1 MRPANGAVLSVS
13 LLLGFLAAVPAS
25 GQDEGRQYSPKVGQ
39 EFPTVVYWGDTHLHT
54 NLSPDAAAA
63 GNSDFGHDQAYRL
76 ARGEAVT
83 AHNGLTVQLNRPL
96 DFLVVADH
104 SEYMGLFPGLAR
116 QDPNLLASEAGR
128 RWLAMYQEGPDEA
141 AEIMN
146 EFALALRTGNDL
158 LKSPEFQKSVWSVV
172 TGKAEEYNQ
181 PGIFTAFIGYE
192 WSSGR
197 GGANMHRVVIFKDA
211 ADRADRIVP
220 FSSFSGDRP
229 RELWAFLDSYER
241 NTGGEALAIPHNS
254 NTSAGLIFATND
266 SDGNA
271 MTTEYASLRARW
283 EPLAEVTQI
292 KGDSETHP
300 VLSPDDEFADH
311 ESLDQ
316 YAGFSDRPHEDWMF
330 EAEYARAALRNGLEL
345 GASLGVNPFRFGMI
359 GSTDSHTG
367 IPSADEN
374 NFWGK
379 YSWHEPKATRAGE
392 RFVNVPNILQLE
404 WQMAA
409 AGYAAVWAVEN
420 TRESLFAAL
429 KRKETYATTG
439 PRMTVRLFGGWEF
452 NSADL
457 ARPDW
462 VATGYARGVPMGG
475 NLPARS
481 ENQAPTFLVS
491 ALMDPYG
498 ANLDRVQIVKGWLLP
513 DGDSAERVYDV
524 ALSDGRRVDPDTN
537 KAPPV
542 GNTVD
547 VANATWSNSIGAV
560 QLDAAWRDPDFDPA
574 VPAFYY
580 ARVLE
585 IPTPRWTAYDA
596 RFFNVAM
603 PPEVP
608 MITQERAYTSP
619 VWYVP

>member
-1 MRPANGAVLSVS
+1 MRATKGSVVC
-13 LLLGFLAAVPAS
+13 LLALHWLLAADPTS
-25 GQDEGRQYSPKVGQ
+25 GQDEDRQYSPKVGQ

-54 NLSPDAAAA
+54 NLSPDAASA
-63 GNSDFGHDQAYRL
+63 GNRDFGHDQAYRL

-83 AHNGLTVQLNRPL
+83 AHNGMTVQLNRPL

-104 SEYMGLFPGLAR
+104 SEYMGLFPGLAGR
-116 QDPNLLASEAGR
+116 DPDLLASEAGR
-128 RWLAMYQEGPDEA
+128 RWLAMYQAGPEEA
-141 AEIMN
+141 AKIMN
-146 EFALALRTGNDL
+146 EFARALRSGNDL
-158 LKSPEFQKSVWSVV
+158 LASPAFQKSVWSVV
-172 TGKAEEYNQ
+172 VSKAEEYNQ
-181 PGIFTAFIGYE
+181 PGAFTAFIGYE

-197 GGANMHRVVIFKDA
+197 GGANLHRVVIFKDGA
-211 ADRADRIVP
+211 NRAGRIVP
-220 FSSFSGDRP
+220 FSSFSGNRP
-229 RELWAFLDSYER
+229 RELWAFLDAYER

-254 NTSAGLIFATND
+254 NTSAGLVFAMTD
-266 SDGNA
+266 SDGNR

-300 VLSPDDEFADH
+300 YLSPTDEFADY

-316 YAGFSDRPHEDWMF
+316 YAGFADKPHEDWMF
-330 EAEYARAALRNGLEL
+330 AAEYARAALRNGLAL
-345 GASLGVNPFRFGMI
+345 GDSLGVNPFKFGMI

-379 YSWHEPKATRAGE
+379 YSWHEPSATRAGE
-392 RFVNVPNILQLE
+392 RFVNVPDILHLE

-409 AGYAAVWAVEN
+409 AGYAAVWATKN

-452 NSADL
+452 DAADL
-457 ARPDW
+457 SRPDW
-462 VATGYARGVPMGG
+462 VATGYAKGVPMGG
-475 NLPARS
+475 NLPARG
-481 ENQAPTFLVS
+481 ENQAPAFLVS
-491 ALMDPYG
+491 ALKDPYG

-513 DGDSAERVYDV
+513 NGDSAERVFDV
-524 ALSDGRRVDPDTN
+524 ALSDGRRVDPETG
-537 KAPPV
+537 KSPPV
-542 GNTVD
+542 GSTVD
-547 VANATWSNSIGAV
+547 VANATWSNTIGAP
-560 QLDAAWRDPDFDPA
+560 QLGAVWRDPDFDPA
-574 VPAFYY
+574 VAAFYY

-596 RFFNVAM
+596 KFFNVAM
-603 PPEVP
+603 PPEAP

-619 VWYVP
+619 VWYQP